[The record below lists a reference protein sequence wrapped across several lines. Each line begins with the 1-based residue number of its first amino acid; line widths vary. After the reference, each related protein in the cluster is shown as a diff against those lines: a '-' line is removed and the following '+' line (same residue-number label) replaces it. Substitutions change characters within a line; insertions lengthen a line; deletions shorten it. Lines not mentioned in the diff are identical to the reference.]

1 MSTALCPGSFDPPT
15 LGHADVIARCL
26 AVFDRVIVG
35 VVRNP
40 SKQAMFSA
48 EERVGLLTELFDES
62 DRFEVL
68 AFDGL
73 LVDFAGQQGVD
84 VIVKGLR
91 AVADFEY
98 EQQMAQMNQR
108 LSGIDTMFMA
118 TTPEFGYLSSSLV
131 KEVAKLGGEVK
142 DMLPANVYHALKERI

>member
-62 DRFEVL
+62 ARFEVL